1 MPLHHILVASYT
13 DAIATLRF
21 DSTARELKLV
31 STVQVGHHPSW
42 IVTHPDDPSLVFTGL
57 EQADGRILALK
68 YDAEGRGTVVGSIS
82 SGGADPASLLA
93 ADGTLFI
100 GNYSSGS
107 LVVTPLSASPPYF
120 SDAASVSTQFSGTGP
135 DASRQ
140 ESSHPHQV
148 VFVPGREELLVPDL
162 GADKTWR
169 LLKQG
174 GVWTVKGH
182 VEYEPGSGPR
192 HVVFNDGILYTLNE
206 LKSTI
211 SAHRFPPL
219 PEAPT
224 LLHTTSTFASPPNP
238 LGACLAAELLLSSSG
253 PSPPYLYASNR
264 NDPSPLG
271 DPLSIF
277 SLANPEAPA
286 LVGDVR
292 SGVKHMRGV
301 VVGGE
306 GGRFVV
312 LGGALGGG
320 VKIYEQEDAG
330 RALREVAALPGVEA
344 PTGFLWL

>member
-1 MPLHHILVASYT
+1 M
-13 DAIATLRF
+13 
-21 DSTARELKLV
+21 
-31 STVQVGHHPSW
+31 
-42 IVTHPDDPSLVFTGL
+42 
-57 EQADGRILALK
+57 
-68 YDAEGRGTVVGSIS
+68 
-82 SGGADPASLLA
+82 
-93 ADGTLFI
+93 
-100 GNYSSGS
+100 
-107 LVVTPLSASPPYF
+107 
-120 SDAASVSTQFSGTGP
+120 
-135 DASRQ
+135 
-140 ESSHPHQV
+140 
-148 VFVPGREELLVPDL
+148 
-162 GADKTWR
+162 
-169 LLKQG
+169 
-174 GVWTVKGH
+174 VKGH

-192 HVVFNDGILYTLNE
+192 HFVFNADGVLYTLNE

-277 SLANPEAPA
+277 SLANPETPT
-286 LVGDVR
+286 LVGDVC
-292 SGVKHMRGV
+292 SGVQHMRGV

-306 GGRFVV
+306 GGGFVV
-312 LGGALGGG
+312 LGGG
-320 VKIYEQEDAG
+320 VKMYEQEDAR